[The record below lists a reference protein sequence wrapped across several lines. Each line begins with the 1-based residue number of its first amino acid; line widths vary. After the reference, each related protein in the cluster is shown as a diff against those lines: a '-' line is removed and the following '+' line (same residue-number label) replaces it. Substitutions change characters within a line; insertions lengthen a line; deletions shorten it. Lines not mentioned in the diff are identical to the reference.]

1 MGEEKIL
8 IVDDDARNIEF
19 LRDSLLAPRGYIM
32 LCAADGEQ
40 ALRLALEE
48 NPDLILMDLQM
59 PKMDGIEVL
68 EALRKNGRE
77 VPTILITAHGSEH
90 VAVQAFRLGV
100 RDYFPKPFK
109 VQEVLAA
116 VDRSLIEARLRREKE
131 ELTGRIEAVNRQLG
145 ERVRELGTLYDI
157 SKAVA
162 SVLDVDELLTRIV
175 EASRYVTRADQASL
189 FLHNEE
195 RDEILLRA
203 TQSSEDSRARLMSKK
218 VNDPVVSN
226 VIANGEPMSVAS
238 RQTTGFAQ
246 RHLALA
252 APLSPRDRTIGAL
265 CAYKRET
272 AGQFTKNDLYLL
284 SALADHAAI
293 AIENARLYEAAQR
306 ELDQRRKA
314 EAVITQ
320 LAYHDSLTGLP
331 NRMLFSD
338 RLKVA
343 LAQARRH
350 NYRLAVMMM
359 DLDHFKSVNDNLGH
373 AVGDKLLQAVG
384 DRLLMVLRESDTICR
399 LGGDEFLL
407 LLGEMKQ
414 PEFAERAA
422 ERVLDTIRK
431 PFVIEQH
438 RLPVTTSIGIA
449 LYPDDGQNEDTLVRR
464 ADLAMYRAKE
474 RGRDNYQRISEQTQ
488 NTHSAGLS
496 NPRSAK
502 TDPVLRAPT
511 RDERSSHRP

>member
-19 LRDSLLAPRGYIM
+19 LRDSLLAPQGYT
-32 LCAADGEQ
+32 LLSAEDGVQ
-40 ALRLALEE
+40 AMRMALEE

-68 EALRKNGRE
+68 EALRKHGHA

-109 VQEVLAA
+109 VQEILAA
-116 VDRSLIEARLRREKE
+116 VDRALSEARLRRQKD
-131 ELTGRIEAVNRQLG
+131 ELTARIEAVNRQLG
-145 ERVRELGTLYDI
+145 ERVRELATLYDI

-162 SVLDVDELLTRIV
+162 SLLDLDQLLVRIV
-175 EASRYVTRADQASL
+175 ESSRYVTRADQASL
-189 FLHNEE
+189 FLHNREQ
-195 RDEILLRA
+195 DEVLLRA
-203 TQSSEDSRARLMSKK
+203 TQSSMDSRARLVSKK
-218 VNDPVVSN
+218 VNDVLVSD
-226 VIANGEPMSVAS
+226 VIASGQAKTVAS
-238 RQTTGFAQ
+238 HQSTLSGQHQLT
-246 RHLALA
+246 LA
-252 APLSPRDRTIGAL
+252 APLSPRDKTIGAL
-265 CAYKRET
+265 CAYKKEKTGR
-272 AGQFTKNDLYLL
+272 FTENDLYLL

-293 AIENARLYEAAQR
+293 AIENARLYEEAKR

-314 EAVITQ
+314 EEVITQ

-350 NYRLAVMMM
+350 NHRVAVMMM
-359 DLDHFKSVNDNLGH
+359 DLDHFKSVNDSLGH
-373 AVGDKLLQAVG
+373 AVGDTLLQAVG
-384 DRLLMVLRESDTICR
+384 ERLLTILRESDTVCR
-399 LGGDEFLL
+399 LGGDEFILI
-407 LLGEMKQ
+407 LGEMKQ
-414 PEFAERAA
+414 PEYAERAA

-449 LYPDDGQNEDTLVRR
+449 VYPDDGQNEDTLVRR

-474 RGRDNYQRISEQTQ
+474 RGRDNYQRFREQSN
-488 NTHSAGLS
+488 NTHAVDLF
-496 NPRSAK
+496 NHRSVRS
-502 TDPVLRAPT
+502 DPVARTPT
-511 RDERSSHRP
+511 QDEASSHRP